1 MRSPGHSAPRT
12 LPIPASSGYAGP
24 GAGVSAPQSHISR
37 PHKSVF
43 QKLWS
48 CHPLPQPDL
57 FFSSAHRTP
66 PPPLIP
72 SAPQG
77 GSPGIK
83 SPPTLR
89 RLRKF
94 PPTAHVISGAG
105 GGGLSAPIG
114 HAGQAPPLELP
125 AFPPAVAQR
134 RGCLASSRGRRT
146 KPRWPRGDSDSG
158 EGGGKPEGTGMKG
171 WAVRPRGPGL
181 LMLVISLILAER
193 NGASGE
199 AGAEAFREAN
209 GGTRPQV
216 QGLGEARGRGR
227 PDSGVGLAG
236 GRALEE
242 GGEIAG
248 VGTCVLYT
256 LTDGRPFADT
266 LV

>member
-1 MRSPGHSAPRT
+1 MRPPGHSAPRT
-12 LPIPASSGYAGP
+12 LPIPASSGYGDP

-43 QKLWS
+43 QKFWS
-48 CHPLPQPDL
+48 RHPLPQPEL
-57 FFSSAHRTP
+57 FFASAHRTP
-66 PPPLIP
+66 PSPHPLSPSGRLPGDQITTYP
-72 SAPQG
+72 SAPEKIPAYC
-77 GSPGIK
+77 SRD
-83 SPPTLR
+83 LR
-89 RLRKF
+89 RR
-94 PPTAHVISGAG
+94 

-134 RGCLASSRGRRT
+134 RGCSASSCGRRT

-158 EGGGKPEGTGMKG
+158 DGGGKPEGTGMKG
-171 WAVRPRGPGL
+171 WAGGARGPGL
-181 LMLVISLILAER
+181 LMLVISLILAEPD
-193 NGASGE
+193 GASGE

-227 PDSGVGLAG
+227 PDSGVGLAA

-242 GGEIAG
+242 GGKIAG

-256 LTDGRPFADT
+256 LTDGRPFANT